1 MADMTEKA
9 IALCARRAR
18 WERAGG
24 PVTVLLWTPLLLIAP
39 VSDALDARLGWP
51 AWLALVAVFGLC
63 VFSVLAATWPR
74 LASRGLSRGLLA
86 ALAVVIVA
94 ATAAYSSHWSSL
106 YVVLSVTAA
115 VSLEGWAPP
124 AIVAASL
131 TGAGFVLVHGGTVS
145 EAGWGCALIVFLSGM
160 GTFAFQ
166 RLFAVIAELNR
177 TRTALAEAAVS
188 QERVRFSR
196 DLHDLLGH
204 TLSVIVVKA
213 EATRR
218 LIPRAPDAAGQHA
231 HDIEEIGRQALQD
244 VRDAVSGYRAESLA
258 GELNRAGKALAAA
271 GIEVSTCDTD
281 PILPSEVDT
290 LLGWVVR
297 EGTTNVIRHSGA
309 RACRIA
315 LRNTGGRARLE
326 LTDDGVGGAP
336 NGDGSGLVGLRER
349 VGAMGGNLEAGPAEH
364 GFRLT
369 VDVPVS

>member
-1 MADMTEKA
+1 MTA
-9 IALCARRAR
+9 TVDDQCAHRAW
-18 WERAGG
+18 WERSGG
-24 PVTVLLWTPLLLIAP
+24 PFTVLFWTPLLLIAP
-39 VSDALDARLGWP
+39 VNDAIDARLGWL
-51 AWLALVAVFGLC
+51 AWLILAAVFAL
-63 VFSVLAATWPR
+63 SVGAVLTATWPR
-74 LASRGLSRGLLA
+74 VASRPASLAFVA
-86 ALAVVIVA
+86 ALAAVTVT
-94 ATAAYSSHWSSL
+94 ATVAYSTHWSSL
-106 YVVLSVTAA
+106 YVTLSVALA
-115 VSLEGWAPP
+115 VTLEGWAPT
-124 AIVAASL
+124 AIGVAAL
-131 TGAGFVLVHGGTVS
+131 VGAATVLGHGGTWG

-188 QERVRFSR
+188 AERVRFSR

-218 LIPRAPDAAGQHA
+218 LIPRKPDAAEQHA
-231 HDIEEIGRQALQD
+231 RDIEEIGRQALQD

-258 GELNRAGKALAAA
+258 GELDRAGKALAAA

-281 PILPSEVDT
+281 PALPAAVDR

-309 RACRIA
+309 RECRIV
-315 LRNTGGRARLE
+315 LRHNGDRARLE
-326 LTDDGVGGAP
+326 LTDDGVGGQPA
-336 NGDGSGLVGLRER
+336 GGGSGLVGLRER
-349 VGAMGGNLEAGPAEH
+349 VGAMGGSLEAGPAER
-364 GFRLT
+364 GFRLS